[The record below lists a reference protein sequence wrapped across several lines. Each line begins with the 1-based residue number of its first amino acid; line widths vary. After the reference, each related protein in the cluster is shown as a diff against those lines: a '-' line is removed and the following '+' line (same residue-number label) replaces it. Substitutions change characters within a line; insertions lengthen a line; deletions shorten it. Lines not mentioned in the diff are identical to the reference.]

1 MAGDAPEVFR
11 VERLDGVTVVDAEAA
26 LADLLDE
33 DGGGV

>member
-1 MAGDAPEVFR
+1 MTGDTPEVFL

>member
-1 MAGDAPEVFR
+1 MAGDAPEVFL
-11 VERLDGVTVVDAEAA
+11 VERLDGVTVVDAV